1 MFSTQNVQFMFNVLC
16 YRCLSTLCTLC
27 SGCRAGSM
35 HVINDRRTKQRVEA
49 EGKRENT
56 DIIIMCFQLTSPKN
70 VTWAVGF
77 QLSSSKIQH
86 GQSAFS

>member
-1 MFSTQNVQFMFNVLC
+1 MN
-16 YRCLSTLCTLC
+16 
-27 SGCRAGSM
+27 
-35 HVINDRRTKQRVEA
+35 VINDRRTKQGEEA

-56 DIIIMCFQLTSPKN
+56 DIIIIMYFQLTSPRN
-70 VTWAVGF
+70 LTWAVGF